1 MVGVM
6 IPKLSATTEISG
18 QGIGRLSDALS
29 CNVVHEVNGEYELKM
44 KYPVTGLHYSELQN
58 DRVLWADPDNFTEEQ
73 AFRIYR
79 ITRPLNNVV
88 TVYARH
94 IAYDMSG
101 IVLNPFQAS
110 DLQTALM
117 AIPGNCT
124 PSCPFTF
131 ETTRSVTTPYRV
143 KAPSVLW
150 SMCGGTEG
158 SLLDVYGGEWDFN
171 NFTATLKTR
180 LGTDRGFSVRYGRNL
195 TQLEQDISIESTYKA
210 LYPFWYD
217 EETGTLVKLDET
229 YIEIPGAIGDRIQL
243 VDFTGD
249 FEEEPTKAQL
259 RARAEAYID
268 RHKVGEPTV
277 SWKIGFDLLAQSEE
291 FKTVL
296 EQVALGDAVT
306 ITYEPMDLVATSRV
320 VKINYDVLME
330 RYDSVTLGRVKQN
343 LAAIVASTPQQI
355 EKAVSSAKSAL
366 ERAIDSSTDFIK
378 HGTGYMRFIYNANG
392 DLQEIVSLDDPD
404 ISQAKKVWRWNN
416 GGFGY
421 SSNGYNGTYGLAITQ
436 DGAIVADYITAGTM
450 RANRVRAGLLIDEQ
464 NKNYWNLD
472 TGELVIREGSIN
484 ITTSS
489 ATSDRIVLDYTRNTA
504 MIYPQGFEVRN
515 KDENGDV
522 MQKSLLQGTGLYFY
536 DVGQTDVSRAY
547 YGQWFWNLK
556 DSNGTI
562 RAHGGYNGIT
572 VYNSAGN
579 VLSSYGENAI
589 VGGTITGGGS
599 GRNGGITLFNDADV
613 RTVYFNGTS
622 GGFDISNGTQSIAA
636 TAGGLFRMDNGSNK
650 YTFLVWPDS
659 NGAGRLVLGD
669 GQSTKWRTELTNAWL
684 VFRDPND
691 NQTMKLAAV
700 PAETVLHASWVDPE
714 GQLPS
719 LVFST
724 DTIYVTSLGS
734 FGYVQFELFI
744 NPGGGFSPG
753 ILYKIA
759 ELPAGQR
766 PVRDMWQMI
775 PDISGQTSCM
785 IGMRANGDV
794 CLYRWNTSLVWAN
807 SWIRAVIPYR
817 FA

>member
-1 MVGVM
+1 M
-6 IPKLSATTEISG
+6 IPKLSETTELNG
-18 QGIGRLSDALS
+18 QGIGRLSDAIS
-29 CNVVHEVNGEYELKM
+29 CRVVHEVNGEYELKM
-44 KYPVTGLHYSELQN
+44 KYPVTGLHYEEIQN
-58 DRVLWADPDNFTEEQ
+58 DRIIWAEPDNFTEEQ

-88 TVYARH
+88 SVYARH

-101 IVLNPFQAS
+101 IILNPFQAS

-180 LGTDRGFSVRYGRNL
+180 LGTDRGFSVRYGKNL

-243 VDFTGD
+243 VDFSGD
-249 FEEEPTKAQL
+249 FEEAPTKAQL

-268 RHKVGEPTV
+268 RHKVGDPTV

-404 ISQAKKVWRWNN
+404 ISQAQKVWRWNN

-464 NKNYWNLD
+464 NKNFWNLD

-484 ITTSS
+484 ITTNS
-489 ATSDRIVLDYTRNTA
+489 ATADIIVLDYSTNSA
-504 MIYPQGFEVRN
+504 LIYPQGFEVQN
-515 KDENGDV
+515 KDANGDV
-522 MQKSLLQGTGLYFY
+522 VQKALYQGAGLYFF
-536 DVGQTDVSRAY
+536 DVNGNTEVGRLAMSRGGLFVFSDSGQQVAL
-547 YGQWFWNLK
+547 YGQNANVSGSINVGNNLTVQGHIASG
-556 DSNGTI
+556 SNEADG
-562 RAHGGYNGIT
+562 ALLLYNT
-572 VYNSAGN
+572 AG
-579 VLSSYGENAI
+579 A
-589 VGGTITGGGS
+589 
-599 GRNGGITLFNDADV
+599 
-613 RTVYFNGTS
+613 RTVYLNGAQ
-622 GGFDISNGTQSIAA
+622 GGFEVTNGTQSIAA
-636 TAGGLFRMDNGSNK
+636 TAGGLFLMYNGTDK

-669 GQSTKWRTELTNAWL
+669 GQSTKWRTELTNDGL
-684 VFRDPND
+684 VFRNASD
-691 NQTMKLAAV
+691 NITAKYLAV
-700 PAETVLHASWVDPE
+700 PISHALTASN
-714 GQLPS
+714 PS
-719 LVFST
+719 IPMST
-724 DTIYVTSLGS
+724 ARIYVENFGS
-734 FGYVQFELFI
+734 FGYAHFNLYI
-744 NPGGGFSPG
+744 SGGNDFTAGTSF
-753 ILYKIA
+753 KIA
-759 ELPAGQR
+759 TLPDDSR
-766 PVRDMWQMI
+766 PNNNVSVLVPSIDGTNTCMVTI
-775 PDISGQTSCM
+775 ETNGDIS
-785 IGMRANGDV
+785 
-794 CLYRWNTSLVWAN
+794 LYRWTTGPGIWAAG
-807 SWIRAVIPYR
+807 WIRTVIPFR
-817 FA
+817 IL

>member
-1 MVGVM
+1 MVGAM
-6 IPKLSATTEISG
+6 IPKLSATTELNG

-44 KYPVTGLHYSELQN
+44 KYPVTGIHYSELQN
-58 DRVLWADPDNFTEEQ
+58 DRVIWAEPDNFTEEQ

-117 AIPGNCT
+117 AIPSNCT

-131 ETTRSVTTPYRV
+131 ETTRSVTTPYKV

-180 LGTDRGFSVRYGRNL
+180 LGTDRGFSVRYGKNL

-229 YIEIPGAIGDRIQL
+229 YIDIPGAIGDRIQL

-268 RHKVGEPTV
+268 RHKVGEPTI

-404 ISQAKKVWRWNN
+404 ISEAKKVWRWNN

-464 NKNYWNLD
+464 NNNFWNLD
-472 TGELVIREGSIN
+472 TGELVIRDGSID
-484 ITTSS
+484 ITTNSQSS
-489 ATSDRIVLDYTRNTA
+489 DKI
-504 MIYPQGFEVRN
+504 
-515 KDENGDV
+515 
-522 MQKSLLQGTGLYFY
+522 SL
-536 DVGQTDVSRAY
+536 
-547 YGQWFWNLK
+547 
-556 DSNGTI
+556 
-562 RAHGGYNGIT
+562 
-572 VYNSAGN
+572 
-579 VLSSYGENAI
+579 SYGASKTMISPAGMHIGNTQLSRDVLWTRE
-589 VGGTITGGGS
+589 VFGGTQGGPVQGWYVCASLNSQS
-599 GRNGGITLFNDADV
+599 GAEQRLGEYGPESWAISDNVNNRKIEASPLRLQLSLNNVVRLSVENYGILVND
-613 RTVYFNGTS
+613 TS
-622 GGFDISNGTQSIAA
+622 GNNRVRLQQSGLTFT
-636 TAGGLFRMDNGSNK
+636 TAGGTVTAQYNAAPTQTT
-650 YTFLVWPDS
+650 YTAS
-659 NGAGRLVLGD
+659 S
-669 GQSTKWRTELTNAWL
+669 QTLT
-684 VFRDPND
+684 
-691 NQTMKLAAV
+691 
-700 PAETVLHASWVDPE
+700 
-714 GQLPS
+714 
-719 LVFST
+719 FST
-724 DTIYVTSLGS
+724 GEIVVTKFGS
-734 FGYVQFELFI
+734 FGFVNLNLAI
-744 NPGGGFSPG
+744 SNPSAFTDSTWYTIYTLPEGSRPKVNAGIIATNGPG
-753 ILYKIA
+753 TSACLVNIGTNG
-759 ELPAGQR
+759 E
-766 PVRDMWQMI
+766 VR
-775 PDISGQTSCM
+775 
-785 IGMRANGDV
+785 
-794 CLYRWNTSLVWAN
+794 LYRYAGSAAWSGWLYT
-807 SWIRAVIPYR
+807 IIPMR
-817 FA
+817 FI